1 MLELEG
7 IPPTLGVLFMSPRER
22 LRLRLIPTTLPMA
35 MLVSAMLV
43 PMVWVMLEPM
53 GLTPMVLAMAMVAML
68 TWEPLEL
75 STLLALPL
83 LLPLLLLEDMLLL
96 AGTVPT
102 VLESCTVPKNFL
114 PLLFC

>member
-1 MLELEG
+1 MGELG
-7 IPPTLGVLFMSPRER
+7 GMSPTLPELSMSPRE
-22 LRLRLIPTTLPMA
+22 RLRLIPTTLPMA

-43 PMVWVMLEPM
+43 PMVWAMLEPM
-53 GLTPMVLAMAMVAML
+53 EPTPMVLAIAMVAML

-102 VLESCTVPKNFL
+102 VRESCTVPNSF
-114 PLLFC
+114 LLFLFC